1 MSLMQVYKSAG
12 PALVYGR
19 GATLW
24 DERGNSYLDGVSG
37 LGVCALGHSHP
48 AIARVI
54 ADQAETLM
62 HVSNAFLIPLQKRLA
77 ERLCGI
83 SGMDGAFL
91 CNSGT
96 EAVEAALKLSRL
108 HARRRGLDRPTVV
121 SVHRGFSGRSF
132 GALSAA
138 GRDDFRS
145 PFEPVVPGFVQ
156 LPFNDLRAIE
166 RLAAEDANIVAVLL
180 EPVQGEGG
188 VRLASHDYL
197 IGLEALCR
205 KHDWLL
211 MLDEIQSGMGRT
223 GRWFACDHAG
233 VKADVLMIAKA
244 LGNGFPIGACL
255 ARGEAARLFAPGHHG
270 TTFGGN
276 PLACRT
282 ALEVL
287 RVIEEE
293 GLIER
298 AAELG
303 AMIEEGL
310 RARLDGNS
318 SVCEIRRLGLMIGI
332 ELDRPAA
339 QVRDLAVERGL
350 LLNVTDE
357 STVRLLPPY
366 ILSDAEAEQLVERT
380 CLAIG
385 DFIAA
390 APAEAGCG

>member
-1 MSLMQVYKSAG
+1 MSLLQVYKSSG
-12 PALVYGR
+12 PALVCGR

-24 DERGNSYLDGVSG
+24 DERGNTYLDAVSG

-54 ADQAETLM
+54 ADQAATLM
-62 HVSNAFLIPLQKRLA
+62 HVSNAFLIPLQQRLA
-77 ERLCGI
+77 ERLCAI

-96 EAVEAALKLSRL
+96 EAVEAAIKLSRL
-108 HARRRGLDRPTVV
+108 HARRLGLDRPTVI

-138 GRDDFRS
+138 GRDDLRS
-145 PFEPVVPGFVQ
+145 PFEPLVPGFVR
-156 LPFNDLRAIE
+156 LPFNDLQAVE

-188 VRLASHDYL
+188 VRLASGDYL
-197 IGLEALCR
+197 RGLEALCR
-205 KHDWLL
+205 ERDWLL

-255 ARGEAARLFAPGHHG
+255 ARGETARLFAPGHHG

-287 RVIEEE
+287 RIMEEE

-298 AAELG
+298 VAELG
-303 AMIEEGL
+303 AMIEEGF
-310 RARLDGNS
+310 RTRLGGNP

-332 ELDRPAA
+332 EIDRPAA
-339 QVRDLAVERGL
+339 RIKDLAAGRGL
-350 LLNVTDE
+350 LLNITDE

-366 ILSDAEAEQLVERT
+366 ILSDEEAGQLVERAS
-380 CLAIG
+380 LAIE
-385 DFIAA
+385 DFAAA
-390 APAEAGCG
+390 APAGAGCG